1 MSTPQDD
8 GSDLLAYTVTCGV
21 VLSLIVLLQVLLH
34 G

>member
-1 MSTPQDD
+1 MNGPQDD
-8 GSDLLAYTVTCGV
+8 GSDLLVYTVTCAV